1 MTREV
6 DKVVCYVIEHDHLLV
21 FTHDAIPLTV
31 TGVQVP
37 AGSIEAD
44 ESPEDAALRELTEE
58 TGRDGQVVRL
68 VGVDRY
74 DLRPTRDE
82 IAVRHFVEM
91 RMAPADIAE
100 RWAAQ
105 ELTPAHGGEP
115 ARWTCWWLPLD
126 NAHVLSAGLGS
137 MLGVTTRAVR

>member
-1 MTREV
+1 MPREV
-6 DKVVCYVIEHDHLLV
+6 DKVVCNVIEHDHLLV
-21 FTHDAIPLTV
+21 FTHDAIPLTT

-44 ESPEDAALRELTEE
+44 ETPEDAAVRELTEE

-82 IAVRHFVEM
+82 VAVRHFVEM
-91 RMAPADIAE
+91 RMTPADVEE
-100 RWAAQ
+100 RWAAR
-105 ELTPAHGGEP
+105 EPTPAHGGGP
-115 ARWTCWWLPLD
+115 VRWTCWWLPLD
-126 NAHVLSAGLGS
+126 KAHMLSAGLGS
-137 MLGVTTRAVR
+137 MIGVTTRAGQ